1 MRIHYCNRRFSDN
14 TRQLGGDPFRW
25 TQRMVGATHARR
37 AILRPLSS
45 SFGTRVMSY
54 ENLAATFSRHSAIG
68 EISGVL
74 NWDMQTCMPKGGAE
88 ARGRQIAELRA
99 MGNDLLAN
107 PRMADW
113 LSDAECDA
121 TLTPAQRANVAE
133 MRRVWTHEAATSAA
147 LVRELSEAGTRCFI
161 AWQSARANNDFATL
175 LPLFDRVL
183 QLTRE
188 VAAAKGDA
196 LGLTPYDALIDGF
209 TPGLKADEIDGIFA
223 PLRGALPDLLS
234 RVIEHQATLA
244 PARPL
249 SGPFPADKQ
258 KMLGERLMAT
268 VGFDF
273 DHGRL
278 DVSHH
283 PFCGGIPSD
292 VRITTRYDESD
303 LLSGLMGV
311 LHETGHAM
319 YERQLP
325 VEWSG
330 QPVGD
335 ARGMAMHESQS
346 LLVEMQV
353 CRSPAFIAFAAPIMA
368 DIFGG
373 DPQGWTVEN
382 LTRHYHH
389 VERSLIRVDADEV
402 SYPLHVILRFE
413 LERKLIDG
421 SLAARDLPEAW
432 REGMLRLVGVAPPD
446 DRDGCMQD
454 IHWMDGAY
462 GYFPAYS
469 LGAIAANQLYAA
481 ARRARPTI
489 EDEIGRGEF
498 TTLMQWL
505 RTNVHERASFASSHT
520 ILQDATGRSFDG
532 AAYLTYLEQ
541 RYLGG

>member
-1 MRIHYCNRRFSDN
+1 
-14 TRQLGGDPFRW
+14 
-25 TQRMVGATHARR
+25 
-37 AILRPLSS
+37 
-45 SFGTRVMSY
+45 MSY
-54 ENLAATFSRHSAIG
+54 EHLRATFARHAAIG
-68 EISGVL
+68 EVSSVL

-99 MGNDLLAN
+99 MSNDLLADA
-107 PRMADW
+107 RMGDW
-113 LSDAECDA
+113 LAAAEADEQLD
-121 TLTPAQRANVAE
+121 TMQRANVAE
-133 MRRVWTHEAATSAA
+133 MRRAWTHETATSAS
-147 LVRELSEAGTRCFI
+147 LVRELSEAGTRCFV
-161 AWQSARANNDFATL
+161 AWQTARAENDFASL

-188 VAAAKGDA
+188 AAAAKGEA
-196 LGLTPYDALIDGF
+196 LGLAPYDAMIDGF
-209 TPGLKADEIDGIFA
+209 TPGLTAREIDAIFA
-223 PLRGALPDLLS
+223 PLRAELPGLLT
-234 RVIEHQATLA
+234 RVIEHQATL
-244 PARPL
+244 PQVTPL
-249 SGPFPADKQ
+249 TGPFPAEKQ
-258 KMLGERLMAT
+258 KQLGERLMAA

-273 DHGRL
+273 NHGRL

-292 VRITTRYDESD
+292 VRITTRYDEHD

-325 VEWSG
+325 EAWSG

-353 CRSPAFIAFAAPIMA
+353 CRSPAFIAYAAPIMA
-368 DIFGG
+368 EMFGG
-373 DPQGWTVEN
+373 DAEQWSVAN

-421 SLAARDLPEAW
+421 SLSAADLPDAW
-432 REGMLRLVGVAPPD
+432 REGMERLIGVVPPD
-446 DRDGCMQD
+446 DRNGCMQD

-481 ARRARPTI
+481 ARRAHPEI
-489 EDEIGRGEF
+489 EGEVRNGTF
-498 TTLMQWL
+498 TTLMAWL
-505 RTNVHERASFASSHT
+505 KTHVHERASSVSSHE
-520 ILQDATGRSFDG
+520 LLRDATGRSFDG
-532 AAYLTYLEQ
+532 SAYLAYLEE
-541 RYLGG
+541 RYLAG